1 MFFFKFQVHQN
12 PFSAG
17 APPWTPVGELMTL
30 PQIPIRL
37 GRKAE
42 ARQTFPGFFL
52 KSLLESRGNLLEICL
67 IKFVDTLLCLLHA
80 YNAVFVCVTLLCH
93 FYSTRVARYV
103 PNIAKEGYMR
113 SVWILTT
120 DRPPGQFT
128 HFGIISNGHN
138 SATRH
143 PIPFMFVLGGF
154 SGTVDRTVLFPIG
167 SNLRWRP
174 AAILKNFKWP
184 NLWNALSYSLY
195 VCIQTILCPRTQI
208 YNDWDSK
215 LISQGRVTS
224 RPTV

>member
-1 MFFFKFQVHQN
+1 M
-12 PFSAG
+12 
-17 APPWTPVGELMTL
+17 
-30 PQIPIRL
+30 
-37 GRKAE
+37 
-42 ARQTFPGFFL
+42 
-52 KSLLESRGNLLEICL
+52 
-67 IKFVDTLLCLLHA
+67 
-80 YNAVFVCVTLLCH
+80 FVCVTLLCH

-154 SGTVDRTVLFPIG
+154 SGTVDRTALFPIG

-174 AAILKNFKWP
+174 SWKTSNGQISETHYPIHCMYVYRPYFALGLKSIMTEIR
-184 NLWNALSYSLY
+184 NLFHKGGSLADLRY
-195 VCIQTILCPRTQI
+195 KGKERKGRSWEIVEKITHEDQGVYIRLVTI
-208 YNDWDSK
+208 
-215 LISQGRVTS
+215 
-224 RPTV
+224 